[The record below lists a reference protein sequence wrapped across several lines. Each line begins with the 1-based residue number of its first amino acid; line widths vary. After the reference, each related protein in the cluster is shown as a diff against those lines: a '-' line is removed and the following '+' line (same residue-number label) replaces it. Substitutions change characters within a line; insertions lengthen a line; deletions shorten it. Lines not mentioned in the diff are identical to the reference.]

1 MLLRTEIPFNDLS
14 WEELLHRLD
23 LFTASDFRHLEQNIR
38 YFKTYQAE
46 MTEARKRRN
55 LNRIQTDINR
65 INLVNEILTRLTV
78 FEMLAIQKSIDQA
91 VKMEMP
97 NGRMLSCKYQY
108 IITVDENLRQ
118 ISTQYKPLV

>member
-23 LFTASDFRHLEQNIR
+23 LCIASDFRHLEQNIR

-55 LNRIQTDINR
+55 LDRIQTDFNR
-65 INLVNEILTRLTV
+65 INLVNELLTRLTV

-91 VKMEMP
+91 VKIALAT
-97 NGRMLSCKYQY
+97 NGTLPEKYQY
-108 IITVDENLRQ
+108 IITVDEDLRQ
-118 ISTQYKPLV
+118 ISTQYKPL